1 VVRKSA
7 AGAQQL
13 KDVYASPGHLLRR
26 AQQIAVALFFE
37 EVKGL
42 AITPVQFAALTAIA
56 EYPGLDQ
63 RSLVDAIAIDRS
75 TVGSLVRRLEERKL
89 IRRTTP
95 PTNRRI
101 KQLFI
106 TGKGAKLLESSNAAV
121 EAVQRRIVDALSTK
135 ERAEFMRLLAK
146 LVHLNND
153 ASRVPLK
160 ISET

>member
-1 VVRKSA
+1 VKPRRRRTDRLA
-7 AGAQQL
+7 
-13 KDVYASPGHLLRR
+13 DVHASPGHLLRR

-37 EVKGL
+37 EARAF
-42 AITPVQFAALTAIA
+42 AITPVQYAALTAIA

-63 RSLVDAIAIDRS
+63 SGLVDAIAIDRS
-75 TVGSLVRRLEERKL
+75 TVGSLVHRLEERRL

-95 PTNRRI
+95 ATNRRI

-106 TGKGAKLLESSNAAV
+106 TAQGTKLLEGCRGAVTAAQ
-121 EAVQRRIVDALSTK
+121 ARILAALNVK
-135 ERAEFMRLLAK
+135 ERAEFMQLLGK